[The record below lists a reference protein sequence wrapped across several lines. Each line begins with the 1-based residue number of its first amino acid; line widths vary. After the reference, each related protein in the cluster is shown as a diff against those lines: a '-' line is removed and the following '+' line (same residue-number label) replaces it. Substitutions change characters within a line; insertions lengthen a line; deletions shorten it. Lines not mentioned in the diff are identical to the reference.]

1 MVGFGKTLAVVLSL
15 LMIGP
20 GMRVAAAQERLVSQQ
35 EIEAALRESVLQE
48 ESARESIRIL
58 LNRDDVRRLAK
69 ASGIGVSLLDRAAAA
84 VGSLEGRE
92 LEEAAAYAGQV
103 NDELAGG
110 DTIVVSFSL
119 VALLLIIILI
129 LVLTND

>member
-1 MVGFGKTLAVVLSL
+1 ML
-15 LMIGP
+15 GP
-20 GMRVAAAQERLVSQQ
+20 GVRFTAAQESLVTQQ
-35 EIEAALRESVLQE
+35 EIEAALRDSVREE
-48 ESARESIRIL
+48 ESSRETIRTL
-58 LNRDDVRRLAK
+58 LNREDVRRLAK

-92 LEEAAAYAGQV
+92 LEEAAAYAAQM

-110 DTIVVSFSL
+110 DTIVISFSL

-129 LVLTND
+129 LVLTAD

>member
-1 MVGFGKTLAVVLSL
+1 MVGFSKILAAGLSL

-20 GMRVAAAQERLVSQQ
+20 GVRFTAAQERLVSQQ
-35 EIEAALRESVLQE
+35 EIEAALHGAVIEEEGSRE
-48 ESARESIRIL
+48 AIRTL
-58 LNRDDVRRLAK
+58 LNRDDVRRLAA

-92 LEEAAAYAGQV
+92 LEEAAAYADRM

-110 DTIVVSFSL
+110 DTIVISFSL
-119 VALLLIIILI
+119 VALLLIIIL
-129 LVLTND
+129 VLLLTD